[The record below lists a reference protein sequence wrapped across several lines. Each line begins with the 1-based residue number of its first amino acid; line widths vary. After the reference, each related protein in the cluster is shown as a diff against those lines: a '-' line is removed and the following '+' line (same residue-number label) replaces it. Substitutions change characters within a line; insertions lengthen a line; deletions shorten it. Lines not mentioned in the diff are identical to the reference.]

1 MACVLMET
9 NDQLLDINT
18 DISHKARVLCC
29 DRLVRIVYKAG
40 IKNTATLRNFEVI
53 YNKCEDS
60 S

>member
-1 MACVLMET
+1 MET